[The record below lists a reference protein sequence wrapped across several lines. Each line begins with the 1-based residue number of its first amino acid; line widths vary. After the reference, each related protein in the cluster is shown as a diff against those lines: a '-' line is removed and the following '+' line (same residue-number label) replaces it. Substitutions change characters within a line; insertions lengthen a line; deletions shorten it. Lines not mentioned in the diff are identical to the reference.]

1 MPPNPQR
8 KGAEGEREL
17 VRLLEARGIAAH
29 RNLQRYVGGIDNP
42 DVSCQIGGRALHV
55 EVKRRER
62 FDLYPALEQAQRD
75 ANGHALPVVAHRRSR
90 KPWVAVLALED
101 LLNLLEGGDAHGR
114 T

>member
-1 MPPNPQR
+1 M
-8 KGAEGEREL
+8 
-17 VRLLEARGIAAH
+17 IAAH
-29 RNLQRYVGGIDNP
+29 RNLQRYVGGLDNP
-42 DVSCQIGGRALHV
+42 DVSCRVGGRVLHV

-101 LLNLLEGGDAHGR
+101 FLNLLEEGGSDDA
-114 T
+114 